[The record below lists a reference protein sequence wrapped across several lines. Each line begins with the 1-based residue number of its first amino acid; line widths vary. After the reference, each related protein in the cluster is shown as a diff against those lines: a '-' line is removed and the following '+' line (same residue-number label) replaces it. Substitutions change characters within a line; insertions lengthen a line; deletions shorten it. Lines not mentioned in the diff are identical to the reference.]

1 VPPLTASAVA
11 GFLGD
16 PAAAA
21 IVLDFDGTLAP
32 IVRRPELAA
41 PAKGIAAELARLTGR
56 YALVAIVTGRPAAE
70 LRERL
75 PVPGVVVEGLYGL
88 RAPDLDE
95 PILAA
100 VWTAAALEPGAW
112 VEPKGASVAVH
123 FREAADPAAAEA
135 SLRPSLDAIA
145 AAHGLEIAPGKRV
158 LELVPAGRPRKG
170 HAVERLVREARV
182 RAVVFAGDD
191 LADLEAFEALDRLAG
206 DGLRAVK
213 VAVLGPETPDR
224 LAAVADLTVEGV
236 RGTLALL
243 RSL

>member
-32 IVRRPELAA
+32 IVRRPELAV
-41 PAKGIAAELARLTGR
+41 PAEGIAAELVRLVGTF
-56 YALVAIVTGRPAAE
+56 ALVAVVTGRPEAE
-70 LRERL
+70 IRSRL
-75 PVPGVVVEGLYGL
+75 DVQGVRVEGLYGL

-100 VWTAAALEPGAW
+100 VETAAAGVPGAW
-112 VEPKGASVAVH
+112 VERKGMSVAVH
-123 FREAADPAAAEA
+123 VRETADPDAAQAA
-135 SLRPSLDAIA
+135 LRPALTAIC
-145 AAHGLEIAPGKRV
+145 AAHGLEIAYGKRV

-170 HAVERLVREARV
+170 EAVERLVRESEVEA
-182 RAVVFAGDD
+182 AMFAGDD
-191 LADLEAFEALDRLAG
+191 LADLEAFRALDRLADEG
-206 DGLRAVK
+206 IRTVK
-213 VAVLGPETPDR
+213 VAVVGPETPPE
-224 LAAVADLTVEGV
+224 LAAVADATVEGV